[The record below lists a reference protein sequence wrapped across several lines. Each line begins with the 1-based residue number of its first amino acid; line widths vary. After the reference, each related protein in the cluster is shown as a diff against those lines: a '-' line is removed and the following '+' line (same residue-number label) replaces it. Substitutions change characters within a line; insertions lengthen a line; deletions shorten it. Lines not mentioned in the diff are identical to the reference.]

1 MKIVKR
7 YKGYSIRKSK
17 FGWYAVYS
25 NTCSQS
31 REPIDSIKLAKEFIN
46 KLIQK

>member
-17 FGWYAVYS
+17 FGWFSVYS
-25 NTCSQS
+25 NICSQS
-31 REPIDSIKLAKEFIN
+31 LEKIPTIKKAKEFIN
-46 KLIQK
+46 NLISK

>member
-17 FGWYAVYS
+17 FGWFSVYS
-25 NTCSQS
+25 NTCSQNS
-31 REPIDSIKLAKEFIN
+31 TPIDSVKSAREFIN
-46 KLIQK
+46 NLKNK